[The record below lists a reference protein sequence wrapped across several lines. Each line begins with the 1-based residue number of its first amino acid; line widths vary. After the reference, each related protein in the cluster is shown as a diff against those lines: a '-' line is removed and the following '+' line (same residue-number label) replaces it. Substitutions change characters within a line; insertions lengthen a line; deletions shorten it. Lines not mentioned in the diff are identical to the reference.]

1 MAIKKLKQ
9 ELLNRIGLSEL
20 EGQIYSALVGVGAR
34 TLEEIAVYASSDLKK
49 TEESLQNLS
58 NKKYIKIIEGKI
70 PLYFPIN
77 PQILLTAEAKNKLE
91 SDLHSINSKVNSIL
105 NSLTTMIEKVTT
117 DFDSSISTISENSID
132 SIETTVSSII
142 EKLGSVFS
150 AFQKDISTRSIDSG
164 KTIGN
169 EIEEKFKK
177 LDSAFTKL
185 RDDLENIMN
194 TQVGELEL
202 ASDKL
207 KTDLGDTLEETK
219 TSRHKIVNEHK
230 DNFLS
235 ILEAYSGSIEGIIN
249 ETNDEVVK
257 FDTEFQEKSEKNK
270 ENLVKLTEEVNGFSE
285 EEMQNV
291 IEKTKESY
299 EKAISQ
305 SIKNIESN
313 WTDINKEVTGFSEK
327 IQKKLADSNKN
338 ISKILESASS
348 NSSEAFTSS
357 TGALSKSLESF
368 KSLGAKLGEILKNG
382 TEAVVSTGQNT
393 YTPIETFIE
402 SALKENSDF
411 MGKYKS
417 DAQSLLEKISTSV
430 KKENKK
436 ALITIVEDYEG
447 EMDHL
452 KESTESSFSE
462 GKEKFLNQ
470 FSDFQTNI
478 TNQITS
484 GDTNLVKSINSFSS
498 SVEKSLS
505 RMKGDISS
513 PLEILMTDYK
523 DSIRNFELGFTEGIN
538 KFSELVSNFQSGAL
552 NDKNLNKWIAKNPEF
567 QKTIDDTEAALM
579 TQKNDLRNLVTS
591 HTEKYEMDI
600 SGFLDILNRTLTGHV
615 KSGQKSKVAQTNQ
628 VKSIIKEINKEIDT
642 LADAFKNTF
651 ANQVESL
658 SEASKTISETSKNKV
673 KSDLGF
679 AEDSSQ
685 DDVYSKLIKDLMN
698 SFNDKIGEIQSESST
713 TFKDKIDELNNSVK
727 EIIEKSLDNLKTEN
741 TKFEELIPSTK
752 DLDDEVNPHIKN
764 IEDASKTVSEGL
776 EGVIGDLAKD
786 IENIQSTLSSTLSEI
801 QNIEGSSV
809 SDLNESNLKIAE
821 QIDSEGGVL
830 VKNSTKIIGDF
841 RSKVLSLLD
850 QDFDQKK
857 LAMDKLQNSFKEQ
870 VGKLFSKYKDETIGT
885 KERIVKVS
893 NEHLESV
900 DRNYNTVSNTI
911 LGMGAEPIRLI
922 KNVAIDAMQDLT
934 NLISQNILSIKELL
948 FGSSDEIK
956 GILNDFS
963 KSSVEILSDTKENS
977 DKDLSTQASAS
988 KNQLLDFRKK
998 IGNDLKEMKGEV
1010 TKSLKEALSDVP
1022 KTIDDALKATSE
1034 TMDFLN
1040 QVKQIALDTQ
1050 PPPIENTW
1058 RVVGLEAVYKAV
1070 SSIIKRTERNTT
1082 LLVPKIDAIP
1092 VELLKGFNPR
1102 ARIEIISD
1110 VKENDPHL
1118 KKLIEIFPG
1127 NLKVRSYPNLNIIA
1141 ADRDNDEILI
1151 GPFGKDIETEVI
1163 QTTHDNLRKALF
1175 ELIPTI
1181 RNKAQPLI

>member
-1 MAIKKLKQ
+1 MVIKKLKPD
-9 ELLNRIGLSEL
+9 LLNRIGLSEL

-34 TLEEIAVYASSDLKK
+34 TLEEIAVYANADLKK
-49 TEESLQNLS
+49 TEEALQNLS

-70 PLYFPIN
+70 PLFFPIN
-77 PQILLTAEAKNKLE
+77 PQILLTVEAKNNLE
-91 SDLHSINSKVNSIL
+91 SDLHSINSKVNDIL

-117 DFDSSISTISENSID
+117 DFDSSISTISENSIN

-150 AFQKDISTRSIDSG
+150 AFQQDISTRSSDSG
-164 KTIGN
+164 KTIGA

-194 TQVGELEL
+194 TQVGELEI

-207 KTDLGDTLEETK
+207 KTDLGNTLEEMK
-219 TSRHKIVNEHK
+219 TSRHKIVNDHK
-230 DNFLS
+230 NNFLS
-235 ILEAYSGSIEGIIN
+235 ILDAYSGSIEEIIK
-249 ETNDEVVK
+249 ETNDEIGK
-257 FDTEFQEKSEKNK
+257 IDAQFKEKSDSDKI
-270 ENLVKLTEEVNGFSE
+270 NLEKLTEEVSGFSE
-285 EEMQNV
+285 EEMNTV

-299 EKAISQ
+299 EEAISQ

-313 WTDINKEVTGFSEK
+313 WADINKEAMNYSDG
-327 IQKKLADSNKN
+327 IQNKLADSNTN
-338 ISKILESASS
+338 INNILKSASS
-348 NSSEAFTSS
+348 KSTEALTNSIEEITHC
-357 TGALSKSLESF
+357 LESF
-368 KSLGAKLGEILKNG
+368 KLLRDKLKEILTNG
-382 TEAVVSTGQNT
+382 TKSMLLTGQDVYST
-393 YTPIETFIE
+393 IETFKSSILPE
-402 SALKENSDF
+402 ISEF
-411 MGKYKS
+411 MEKYKS
-417 DAQSLLEKISTSV
+417 DNQSLMENISISV
-430 KKENKK
+430 KEENKNVLK
-436 ALITIVEDYEG
+436 NIVEDYEK
-447 EMDHL
+447 EMDRL
-452 KESTESSFSE
+452 KESTESSILE
-462 GKEKFLNQ
+462 GKDKFLNQ
-470 FSDFQTNI
+470 FSDFQANI
-478 TNQITS
+478 TNQFDS
-484 GDTNLVKSINSFSS
+484 GSKKIVKSITSFSS

-538 KFSELVSNFQSGAL
+538 KFSELVSNFRSGAME
-552 NDKNLNKWIAKNPEF
+552 DKNLNKWISKNPEF

-579 TQKNDLRNLVTS
+579 TQKNDLRNLVTT

-600 SGFLDILNRTLTGHV
+600 SGFLDILNRTLTGHI
-615 KSGQKSKVAQTNQ
+615 KAGQKSKTTQKEQ
-628 VKSIIKEINKEIDT
+628 VKSIIKEVNKEIDS
-642 LADAFKNTF
+642 LADAFKNEF
-651 ANQVESL
+651 AIQVESL
-658 SEASKTISETSKNKV
+658 SEASITISETSKNKV

-685 DDVYSKLIKDLMN
+685 DDVYSKLIKNLIN
-698 SFNDKIGEIQSESST
+698 SYNEKIGEMQTESKE
-713 TFKDKIDELNNSVK
+713 TFIDKTEELDNVAKEKIDKFLSD
-727 EIIEKSLDNLKTEN
+727 IKTESN
-741 TKFEELIPSTK
+741 KFEESIPSTK
-752 DLDDEVNPHIKN
+752 ELDDTMNPHIKKT
-764 IEDASKTVSEGL
+764 EEALKTVSDGL
-776 EGVIGDLAKD
+776 EQVIGDLSKD
-786 IENIQSTLSSTLSEI
+786 IENIQATLSSTLNEI
-801 QNIEGSSV
+801 KNIEGSSIT
-809 SDLNESNLKIAE
+809 DLNDSNLKIAE
-821 QIDSEGGVL
+821 QIDLEGGIL
-830 VKNSTKIIGDF
+830 VKNSKQIIVDF
-841 RSKVLSLLD
+841 RSKILSLLT
-850 QDFDQKK
+850 QDFEQKN
-857 LAMDKLQNSFKEQ
+857 LTMDKLQNSFKEQ
-870 VGKLFSKYKDETIGT
+870 VEKLFTKYKDETTGN

-893 NEHLESV
+893 NDHLESV
-900 DRNYNTVSNTI
+900 DRSYNIVSNTI

-934 NLISQNILSIKELL
+934 NLISQNILSIKKLL

-956 GILNDFS
+956 GILDDFS
-963 KSSVEILSDTKENS
+963 KNSVEILSNTKENS
-977 DKDLSTQASAS
+977 EKDLSTQANSS
-988 KNQLLDFRKK
+988 KDQLLDFRKK

-1010 TKSLKEALSDVP
+1010 TLGLKEALSDVP
-1022 KTIDDALKATSE
+1022 KTINEALNATSE
-1034 TMDFLN
+1034 TMNFLN
-1040 QVKQIALDTQ
+1040 QVKKIALDIQ

-1058 RVVGLEAVYKAV
+1058 RVVGLEAVYNAI

-1092 VELLKGFNPR
+1092 VALLKGFNPR

-1118 KKLIEIFPG
+1118 KKLLEIFPG